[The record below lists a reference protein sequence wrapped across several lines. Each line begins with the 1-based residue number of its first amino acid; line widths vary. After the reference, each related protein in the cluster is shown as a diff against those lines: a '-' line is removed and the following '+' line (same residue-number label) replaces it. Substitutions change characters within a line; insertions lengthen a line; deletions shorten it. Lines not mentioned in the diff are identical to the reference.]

1 MRWNIPVLKIIA
13 VLIGSGEAVKK
24 LPDNVQTQEKP
35 AVKADN
41 VIETVKSKL
50 AETAKK
56 VHYPSKNRGK

>member
-1 MRWNIPVLKIIA
+1 MREYPCA
-13 VLIGSGEAVKK
+13 EDYSGEAVKK
-24 LPDNVQTQEKP
+24 LPDNIETQDKP

>member
-1 MRWNIPVLKIIA
+1 MLQIIA

-24 LPDNVQTQEKP
+24 LPDNIETQDKP
-35 AVKADN
+35 AVQADN

-56 VHYPSKNRGK
+56 VHYSRKNRGK

>member
-1 MRWNIPVLKIIA
+1 MRWNIPVLKITA
-13 VLIGSGEAVKK
+13 ALIGSGEAVKK
-24 LPDNVQTQEKP
+24 LPDNVQTQEKQ

-56 VHYPSKNRGK
+56 VHYPRKNRGK